1 MTSRNSRLTANRM
14 LRAKKILA
22 YVAEHLESPAEL
34 EDGPGALKPE
44 EYIELY
50 CHNQVCAHQI
60 IQMAD
65 IKN

>member
-50 CHNQVCAHQI
+50 CHNQVCAR
-60 IQMAD
+60 
-65 IKN
+65 